1 MNHKPNEKED
11 EQEITLSFAQL
22 EGKCYCCGKPGHRL
36 PECHEKNHPREEWA
50 IHKAEQSHLQAP
62 ESANTATGSS
72 NNTSNNGSNTQ
83 GQMTTT
89 GWTRVHIQFYQ
100 ATAMRNWI
108 LLDNQST
115 ATIFCNPKMV
125 SNIRDTN
132 ETLALTMNAGVLLT
146 NKKANLPGWG
156 EVWYNPKAV
165 TNIFSLAQ
173 MVDRHPV
180 TYNSTKNDAFIVHLP
195 DKQVKFQ

>member
-1 MNHKPNEKED
+1 
-11 EQEITLSFAQL
+11 
-22 EGKCYCCGKPGHRL
+22 
-36 PECHEKNHPREEWA
+36 
-50 IHKAEQSHLQAP
+50 
-62 ESANTATGSS
+62 
-72 NNTSNNGSNTQ
+72 
-83 GQMTTT
+83 MTTT
-89 GWTRVHIQFYQ
+89 GWTGACIQFYQ
-100 ATAMRNWI
+100 ATAMCNWI

-115 ATIFCNPKMV
+115 VMIFCNPKMV

-132 ETLALTMNAGVLLT
+132 VTLALMTNGGVLLT

-180 TYNSTKNDAFIVHLP
+180 TYNSTKNDTFIVHLP
-195 DKQVKFQ
+195 NKQVKFQ